1 MSDFI
6 SLMLDI
12 KNMSSEDKL
21 FNFISRL
28 QPWAQSNYGRSCEEL
43 FYGNYSY

>member
-1 MSDFI
+1 MSDCI

-21 FNFISRL
+21 FNFKLRL
-28 QPWAQSNYGRSCEEL
+28 QPWAQSNYKRSCEGL
-43 FYGNYSY
+43 ADNNYSY